1 MLPALPRPR
10 FCEASTPATKARGA
24 ETRLPGRWRE
34 HVGSAAGRGQ
44 QSRGSGFPSWEA
56 PGRPEQGRPSHA
68 GLEQQTVEKAR
79 RAGPLLTEAATLAY
93 EGQPSGWGGDALPRF
108 LPICGWRGAP
118 QPAQEI
124 TGAPRGRP
132 RRPCSEAAQGGKEAI
147 VGLCFGFPSIAWAP
161 RGPWELT
168 KLPPNPQLSSL
179 PQPNPGDRP
188 TRPLDS

>member
-1 MLPALPRPR
+1 M
-10 FCEASTPATKARGA
+10 A
-24 ETRLPGRWRE
+24 ETRLPVQM
-34 HVGSAAGRGQ
+34 VGACGVCSGERSAEPGIR
-44 QSRGSGFPSWEA
+44 FPLLGG
-56 PGRPEQGRPSHA
+56 PGRPEQGRPSPT
-68 GLEQQTVEKAR
+68 GLEQQTVEWACP
-79 RAGPLLTEAATLAY
+79 AGPRITGAATLAY

-132 RRPCSEAAQGGKEAI
+132 CRPCSEAAQGGKEAI
-147 VGLCFGFPSIAWAP
+147 VALCFGFPSIACAP

-168 KLPPNPQLSSL
+168 KLPPNPQLSGL
-179 PQPNPGDRP
+179 PQPDPGDGP